1 MSPSTVPPFC
11 SLTRMARMVP
21 LTRPQTVTSCAMT
34 LPSTCA
40 PSPMR
45 RSEARS
51 SPLMRPKTCAGPL
64 HSMLPTIAI
73 PDPMQEPGPVFVV
86 EYRVGGGSS
95 TVVGCR
101 LGGGSSTTECCC
113 CNALSTASAACVA
126 VSLSFSGTLLLNM
139 SISVFHRHSLRKGQS
154 CRLAIERELTQS
166 LLLPAGRTL
175 RLGRHVRIG
184 LRKAECHHDGAY
196 ACEPFHLRSRVRN
209 FASCRFVHRH
219 RFLCLLLL
227 CEEKLQLCA
236 ARRTLLKKL
245 SSVVFRSQNG
255 RERAAL
261 VSGLLHELVELDLR
275 LRPFQ

>member
-73 PDPMQEPGPVFVV
+73 PEPMQELGPVFVV
-86 EYRVGGGSS
+86 GCRLGGGSS

-126 VSLSFSGTLLLNM
+126 VSLSFSGALLLNM

-154 CRLAIERELTQS
+154 CRLAIERERTQS
-166 LLLPAGRTL
+166 LLLPRREDPQVRMPCENRT
-175 RLGRHVRIG
+175 
-184 LRKAECHHDGAY
+184 AQ
-196 ACEPFHLRSRVRN
+196 SRMPPRW
-209 FASCRFVHRH
+209 S
-219 RFLCLLLL
+219 
-227 CEEKLQLCA
+227 
-236 ARRTLLKKL
+236 
-245 SSVVFRSQNG
+245 
-255 RERAAL
+255 
-261 VSGLLHELVELDLR
+261 LR
-275 LRPFQ
+275 LRAIPPTEPCQEFRFLPICASAPVLVFTPAL